1 MRHISRSSNG
11 AGTSSI
17 RRRVNLC
24 RGPPDQ
30 LEDQQNAL
38 VNSTTEEV
46 PHQLAD
52 DEEWFERGPS
62 LLPPL
67 PREEDKIVLTPL
79 GDT

>member
-11 AGTSSI
+11 AGPSSI
-17 RRRVNLC
+17 RGRVNLC
-24 RGPPDQ
+24 RGPPDPLQ
-30 LEDQQNAL
+30 DQHNAS
-38 VNSTTEEV
+38 VSITEEV

-67 PREEDKIVLTPL
+67 PREEDKVVLTPL